1 MLVVVVGRASAWT
14 GCPGD
19 SLRGRP
25 PVLMVLVVLLVLPL
39 PPRRHD
45 LPPGLRGGPLRPL
58 LPSLPVLSLLL
69 LHDGGLVGFLVHL
82 SLQGHSLGA
91 PSLGLNGLPLLLR
104 QDTLQLFLQLVRPV
118 QDLPGFSTELPLFF
132 VFGLLLLLL
141 RPAVG
146 IRRVQSL
153 TTHTN
158 QSINQSIKHS
168 LPVCN
173 TYTLFVCCVCTLLSL
188 PPPHLHTFTKTKTRS
203 FVVLALIL
211 IYIFR
216 NPASSKANEVLSAPQ
231 VESPSCVCLAR
242 ALPLRLPEGSKK
254 TKVFFFF
261 GGGG

>member
-1 MLVVVVGRASAWT
+1 MRPVLVVVVGRASAWT

-25 PVLMVLVVLLVLPL
+25 PVLVVLVVLLVLPL

-82 SLQGHSLGA
+82 SLQGHPLGA
-91 PSLGLNGLPLLLR
+91 PSLGVNGLPLLLR

-158 QSINQSIKHS
+158 QSINQSS
-168 LPVCN
+168 
-173 TYTLFVCCVCTLLSL
+173 TL
-188 PPPHLHTFTKTKTRS
+188 
-203 FVVLALIL
+203 
-211 IYIFR
+211 
-216 NPASSKANEVLSAPQ
+216 
-231 VESPSCVCLAR
+231 SPSATLTPFSYVVYVLYYLFLHLTYIPSPR
-242 ALPLRLPEGSKK
+242 RRQGRSLSWR
-254 TKVFFFF
+254 
-261 GGGG
+261 